1 MIYANRLVS
10 YPLAL
15 DRRFIPIYPRHLL
28 ILGIGTIRIFRFTI
42 EPQICEA
49 GVENKNLLKY
59 YLHAVMRKS
68 KGLTRTQC
76 ILIKD
81 IQFVTE

>member
-1 MIYANRLVS
+1 MRIVS
-10 YPLAL
+10 YRILLRSVEDSIRYILAICSSLAL
-15 DRRFIPIYPRHLL
+15 APSR
-28 ILGIGTIRIFRFTI
+28 FRFTI